1 MEGFDISKVS
11 EIYVG
16 SSPVSSI
23 YLGSNKLW
31 PAHDYSKDYLT
42 FEAIEDAT
50 FKFTKNSLQYS
61 LDDGSTWTT
70 LAANTATPTVLAGNK
85 ILWKQT
91 GLTPS
96 SSGIGIFSATGN
108 FEASGNIMSLYYG
121 DGFVGQNNLTG
132 KNYAFRSLFN
142 GNGMLINVKNLILP
156 ATTLSTYCYH
166 QMFYGC
172 SSLTTPPIILPATI
186 LSTYCYYQMFAN
198 CSSLTTA
205 PELPATTLADHCYFY
220 MFTSCSSLTTA
231 PELAATTLAK
241 SCYYAMFGSCS
252 SLTTAPELPAT
263 TLATNCY
270 ASMFGG
276 CSSLT
281 TAPELPATILTDHCY
296 YYMFSGCSNLNYIK
310 MLATDISASSC
321 LTGWVQRV
329 SSTGTLIK
337 SAAMTTLSYGD
348 SGIPGGW
355 TVQNV

>member
-205 PELPATTLADHCYFY
+205 PELPATTLADQCYNS
-220 MFTSCSSLTTA
+220 MFASCSA
-231 PELAATTLAK
+231 
-241 SCYYAMFGSCS
+241 
-252 SLTTAPELPAT
+252 LTTAPELPAT